1 MKLQRTTLGLVLIA
15 VLLGGFVYF
24 YEFHLKSQ
32 QEAVKKK
39 QQQLF
44 SFKEEDVKNLKIT
57 TPSESITLERSP
69 ESAKTK
75 WQMKSPDNVPAN
87 DGTVAYLLNL
97 LETEKSETPSESLRE
112 RTLSTKPSQVSDFGL
127 KQPQATIDITLNNQK
142 NHKLVLGKPT
152 FDNRFLYAQN
162 QFTPKPDGNVEVV
175 LVSKKFQDAI
185 NRSLS
190 EWKAVDNNQ
199 NPSPTPTVTPTIP
212 TTGATPALPTIKPI
226 PTLPNLQTPNPNNST
241 LTTPTPNPKTI
252 PNNSTQTNPTS
263 TPKTI
268 PNNSTQTNPTPN
280 NSTPTSTPTPKPTPT
295 LNPPS
300 APTKD

>member
-15 VLLGGFVYF
+15 ILLGGFVYF
-24 YEFHLKSQ
+24 YEFQLKTQ

-44 SFKEEDVKNLKIT
+44 SFKEEDVKSLKIT
-57 TPSESITLERSP
+57 TPSETIALERSAKP
-69 ESAKTK
+69 DKTK
-75 WQMKSPDNVPAN
+75 WLMKSPDTVPAN

-97 LETEKSETPSESLRE
+97 LETEKSE
-112 RTLSTKPSQVSDFGL
+112 RTLSATPSQLTEFGL

-142 NHKLVLGKPT
+142 QSKLVLGKQS

-162 QFTPKPDGNVEVV
+162 QFTTKPDGNVEVV
-175 LVSKKFQDAI
+175 LVSQKFEDAI

-190 EWKAVDNNQ
+190 EWKAVENNQ
-199 NPSPTPTVTPTIP
+199 ITTTPNPTVTPTIP
-212 TTGATPALPTIKPI
+212 TTGATPAIPTINPI
-226 PTLPNLQTPNPNNST
+226 PINPNLQ
-241 LTTPTPNPKTI
+241 TI
-252 PNNSTQTNPTS
+252 PNNSTPAP

-268 PNNSTQTNPTPN
+268 PNNSNPAPKPTPTPTSTPTPN
-280 NSTPTSTPTPKPTPT
+280 NSTPTPTPT

>member
-15 VLLGGFVYF
+15 ILLGGFVYF

-32 QEAVKKK
+32 QEQVKKK

-57 TPSESITLERSP
+57 TPSGTITLERSP
-69 ESAKTK
+69 KPDKTK
-75 WQMKSPDNVPAN
+75 WLMKSPDTVPAN

-97 LETEKSETPSESLRE
+97 LETEKSE
-112 RTLSTKPSQVSDFGL
+112 RTLSATPSQLSEFGL

-142 NHKLVLGKPT
+142 ESKLVLGKQS
-152 FDNRFLYAQN
+152 FDKRFLYARN

-175 LVSKKFQDAI
+175 LVSNKFEDAI

-190 EWKAVDNNQ
+190 EWKAVENNQ
-199 NPSPTPTVTPTIP
+199 TITTPNPTVTPTIP
-212 TTGATPALPTIKPI
+212 TTGATPAIPTINPI
-226 PTLPNLQTPNPNNST
+226 PINPNLQ
-241 LTTPTPNPKTI
+241 TI
-252 PNNSTQTNPTS
+252 PNNSTPAPTL
-263 TPKTI
+263 T
-268 PNNSTQTNPTPN
+268 
-280 NSTPTSTPTPKPTPT
+280 STPTSTPKPTPT

>member
-15 VLLGGFVYF
+15 ILLGGFVYF
-24 YEFHLKSQ
+24 YEFQLKTQ

-44 SFKEEDVKNLKIT
+44 SFKEEDVKSLKIT
-57 TPSESITLERSP
+57 TPSETIALERSP
-69 ESAKTK
+69 KPDKTK
-75 WQMKSPDNVPAN
+75 WLMKSPDTVPAN

-97 LETEKSETPSESLRE
+97 LETEKSE
-112 RTLSTKPSQVSDFGL
+112 RTLSATPSQLTEFGL

-142 NHKLVLGKPT
+142 QSKLVLGKQS

-162 QFTPKPDGNVEVV
+162 QFTTKPDGNVEVV
-175 LVSKKFQDAI
+175 LVSQKFKDAI

-190 EWKAVDNNQ
+190 EWKAVENNQ
-199 NPSPTPTVTPTIP
+199 ITTTPNPTVTPTIP
-212 TTGATPALPTIKPI
+212 TTGTTPAIPTINPI
-226 PTLPNLQTPNPNNST
+226 PINPNLQ
-241 LTTPTPNPKTI
+241 TI
-252 PNNSTQTNPTS
+252 PNNSTPAP
-263 TPKTI
+263 TPKTL
-268 PNNSTQTNPTPN
+268 PNNSTPAPKPTPTPTSTPTPN
-280 NSTPTSTPTPKPTPT
+280 NSTPTPTPT